1 MDTKIVE
8 WRREDMCAR
17 LRSAS
22 SFDVVVI
29 GGGATGLGAA
39 VDAASR
45 GLSVALVDSQDFC
58 AGTSSR
64 STKLIHGGVRHL
76 SNPLQWPC
84 IREALFERRLLL
96 QNAPQLVRA
105 QTFVV
110 PCYSYLKAAG
120 WGLGLGVY
128 NLLSSGGRGL
138 HGVAAVGRVNAMA
151 QLPGI
156 VRKGLKAA
164 FAYSDAQFDDA
175 GLGMALLRTAV
186 HYGAVVLNH
195 AAVTGFRS
203 DGRRLTEVVVE
214 DRFGGETLEISGRV
228 ILNCTGVWVDGLR
241 RMVDVD
247 VSPLVRVA
255 RGTHIVVDRS
265 FLPTGNAMVVPAG
278 RGGRALYCI
287 PWQGRLVIG
296 TTEVDQG
303 QAPFDPQPTQD
314 EVEFLMQRASRFF
327 TRRVLREDV
336 KASFAGLRPV
346 LEARRAGLRAG
357 STANMTRTYAVV
369 PEFGNMITVAG
380 GSWTV
385 YRAMAEMAMRTA
397 QQMRLVPRRGCM
409 TRSLPLLEP
418 GRLELEELQRDLLEG
433 GAGVGGAL
441 SDRLRRVVGMSV
453 LTTGACTA
461 QDVLYRRLRIGQLDA
476 QLARELTPAVEAMV
490 RDCRGRTAAQVR
502 RRMKLT
508 AGDFLV
514 ES

>member
-1 MDTKIVE
+1 MRT
-8 WRREDMCAR
+8 R
-17 LRSAS
+17 LKAGQV
-22 SFDVVVI
+22 FDVVII
-29 GGGATGLGAA
+29 GAGATGLGIA

-45 GLSVALVDSQDFC
+45 GLSVAVLDAQDFC

-64 STKLIHGGVRHL
+64 STKLIHGGVRYL
-76 SNPLQWPC
+76 SNPRNWPL
-84 IREALFERRLLL
+84 IKEALFERRLLL
-96 QNAPQLVRA
+96 QNAPQLVRP
-105 QTFVV
+105 QSFVV
-110 PCYSYLKAAG
+110 PCYSYAQALWYGA
-120 WGLGLGVY
+120 GLGLY
-128 NLLSSGGRGL
+128 SLLSSGGKGM
-138 HGVAAVGRVNAMA
+138 HGVTLSGRMGALG

-156 VRKGLKAA
+156 ARKGLKAA
-164 FAYSDAQFDDA
+164 LSYSDAQFDDA
-175 GLGMALLRTAV
+175 GLAMALLRTAV
-186 HYGAVVLNH
+186 KAGAAVLNH
-195 AAVTGFRS
+195 AAVCS
-203 DGRRLTEVVVE
+203 MEHDGRRITSLTVHDKIKNVK
-214 DRFGGETLEISGRV
+214 FNISGKV
-228 ILNCTGVWVDGLR
+228 VMNCAGVWVDSVR
-241 RMVDVD
+241 RMVDVE
-247 VSPLVRVA
+247 VSPLVRIS
-255 RGTHIVVDRS
+255 RGTHIVLDRS
-265 FLPTGNAMVVPAG
+265 FMPTGNAMVVPKTSDG
-278 RGGRALYCI
+278 RVLFCI
-287 PWQGRLVIG
+287 PWQGRLLVG
-296 TTEVDQG
+296 TTDIEQG
-303 QAPFDPQPTQD
+303 QAPFDPQPTSD
-314 EVEFLMQRASRFF
+314 EIDFLIDNANKYL
-327 TRRVLREDV
+327 TRQIRREDV

-409 TRSLPLLEP
+409 TRSLPLLEH
-418 GRLELEELQRDLLEG
+418 GRLELEELQRDLLDG